1 MVLGN
6 PPAELKVI
14 TPFVQRAKE
23 LTKIYP
29 LISYY
34 CLLQAANDGIKANVK
49 TKECHNYL
57 KELFDELELRK
68 QNLSTEGSINSEE
81 NMTKAKLQI
90 TNLAL
95 NSFKK
100 ADDEDRSGNATKK
113 TARTF
118 HASSTFFEVLQCFGD
133 LDEEIEKKIKY
144 AKWKAA
150 DIMKAIREG
159 RTPTPGSPSNGK
171 NELNDDDLPTSS
183 NEGINLNNNN
193 MNGNMNDLNNNFG
206 NMNINNNSNN
216 YNTGGMQNNDPTTYN
231 MSSMQNNDPTNY
243 NMGGMQNNNLTN
255 YNLPQVPK
263 PQFNNDNDELNSL
276 MNEMSPT
283 NPSMNNNYNNNYPNN
298 MNNYNQNYNNNN
310 NSPMYSSNQQ
320 NNGYP
325 NNNNNNAPMLP
336 PRPQGG
342 FDESMFPSTPTNGP
356 GSNSNFSSIDSMN
369 SMNNINNMN
378 NMGSNYNNN
387 KQSQS
392 PYNNHNS
399 SNNNIPNLPTVPKN
413 TFKEDPFA
421 SSNSIDDDSY
431 SDDEVDYPYD
441 PAVLMDAQ
449 KHSRFAISALQ
460 YDDVQTAIK
469 NLKIALSLLEPY
481 QNIQGHK

>member
-1 MVLGN
+1 
-6 PPAELKVI
+6 
-14 TPFVQRAKE
+14 
-23 LTKIYP
+23 
-29 LISYY
+29 
-34 CLLQAANDGIKANVK
+34 
-49 TKECHNYL
+49 
-57 KELFDELELRK
+57 
-68 QNLSTEGSINSEE
+68 
-81 NMTKAKLQI
+81 
-90 TNLAL
+90 
-95 NSFKK
+95 
-100 ADDEDRSGNATKK
+100 
-113 TARTF
+113 
-118 HASSTFFEVLQCFGD
+118 
-133 LDEEIEKKIKY
+133 
-144 AKWKAA
+144 
-150 DIMKAIREG
+150 
-159 RTPTPGSPSNGK
+159 
-171 NELNDDDLPTSS
+171 
-183 NEGINLNNNN
+183 
-193 MNGNMNDLNNNFG
+193 MNDLNNNFG

-283 NPSMNNNYNNNYPNN
+283 NPSMNNNYNNN
-298 MNNYNQNYNNNN
+298 
-310 NSPMYSSNQQ
+310 
-320 NNGYP
+320 YP